1 MHEWPLYFVL
11 HSHTGFIADDA
22 NVRNVAATPISSTRT
37 RVTWENS
44 ETNCDVI
51 GYRIYY
57 YSVTSETELSV
68 TVYGGNETSVVVENL
83 ERYVIYEFSV
93 AALQFNREMDKVG
106 PIRSKRRILFFV
118 LNFDF
123 SISDNN

>member
-1 MHEWPLYFVL
+1 MERIQITIFHWL
-11 HSHTGFIADDA
+11 FIATIFLSPGFSRDDV
-22 NVRNVAATPISSTRT
+22 NVRNVDAVPISSTQT

-44 ETNCDVI
+44 ENNCDVI

-93 AALQFNREMDKVG
+93 AALQFNREMEKVG
-106 PIRSKRRILFFV
+106 PIRSK
-118 LNFDF
+118 
-123 SISDNN
+123 SIEMHFMPC